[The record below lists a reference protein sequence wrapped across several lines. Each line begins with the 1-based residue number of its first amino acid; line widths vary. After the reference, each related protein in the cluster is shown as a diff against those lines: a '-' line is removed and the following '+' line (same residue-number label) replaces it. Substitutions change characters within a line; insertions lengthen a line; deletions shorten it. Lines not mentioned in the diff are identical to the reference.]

1 MMKKCFLVL
10 AVVACCACSK
20 GVTSSFDEKGEIV
33 ELNFSV
39 PVAATKVSGVVSE
52 SDVESL
58 QVFVFGADGQVQ
70 SSGIANE
77 NSLTLTCST
86 GDKQI
91 AAIVNS
97 PEIEGVNKLDDL
109 NTLMSSFSNNE
120 VGNFVMSGNENKTL
134 LSSGPVEI
142 TVSRLVS
149 KVSLISVTRDF
160 KLQQHKN
167 MDFELISA
175 FMTNVP
181 EMLGYFNA
189 QQSDELIN
197 DGETEID
204 EIISASGRLLY
215 DNLNIPI
222 AQGASVDVGNYL
234 YCYPNVLDDTSK
246 PAYLVVQTRLGD
258 GIYYYSVELP
268 KMESNKCYNVSL
280 TVTMPGSLTP
290 NVPVQKEDA
299 VFSVSVS
306 DWSGNINVNE
316 TI

>member
-20 GVTSSFDEKGEIV
+20 GVTSSFEEKGEIV

-39 PVAATKVSGVVSE
+39 PVAATKVSGVVPE

-86 GDKQI
+86 GEKQI

-109 NTLMSSFSNNE
+109 NTLMSSFSHNE

-142 TVSRLVS
+142 MVSRLVS

-204 EIISASGRLLY
+204 EIISASGTLLY

-222 AQGASVDVGNYL
+222 AQGATVDVGNYL
-234 YCYPNVLDDTSK
+234 YCYPNVLDDTSR

-258 GIYYYSVELP
+258 GIYYYCVELP

-306 DWSGNINVNE
+306 DWSGNIDVNE